1 MLLRFRPNQGK
12 HVRVKRWISLFIGL
26 VFSLF
31 FLWLGF
37 RNLAWNDLWDILRD
51 INPLWLVLTVPVYA
65 VATYLISWRWYSL
78 LRPVQDVPPHR
89 LFKIVYIGYMANNL
103 LPFRLGEVMR
113 AYVLKRRDNVPIPP
127 TLTTIL
133 IERIFD
139 GLTMLTFIFTAL
151 LFVGDKIGSTLQ
163 SVVVVTTPLFF
174 AALLV
179 FLGLASAPNA
189 ARKIY
194 TPIIKNLLPTGPR
207 QKILGL
213 MEHFLTGL
221 EALRSG
227 RAVIGVVVF
236 SFASWAVEAT
246 TYWIVMQAFD
256 FEVSFFVMLLVIGF
270 STLTTVLPS
279 TSGYVGTFHA
289 AAILTLTAF
298 DVSKADAASF
308 ALVIHATLWAQATLI
323 GFIYLLREGLHWSDF
338 GKAQTE
344 VEQAEHESER
354 PTIELRSEETL
365 A

>member
-1 MLLRFRPNQGK
+1 M
-12 HVRVKRWISLFIGL
+12 KRWISLLIGL

-37 RNLAWNDLWDILRD
+37 RNLKFDDLWDILRD
-51 INPLWLVLTVPVYA
+51 INPLWLLLTVPVYGI
-65 VATYLISWRWYSL
+65 ATYLISWRWYAL
-78 LRPVQDVPPHR
+78 LRPVKDVPPRR

-113 AYVLKRRDNVPIPP
+113 AYVLKRHDDVPIPP

-151 LFVGDKIGSTLQ
+151 LFAGDKIGTTLRT
-163 SVVVVTTPLFF
+163 VVAVTTPLFF
-174 AALLV
+174 VALLV
-179 FLGLASAPNA
+179 FLALAAAPDL

-194 TPIIKNLLPTGPR
+194 TPIISTLLPSGLR
-207 QKILGL
+207 QKVLAL
-213 MEHFLTGL
+213 MEHFLSGL

-227 RAVIGVVVF
+227 RALVGVVVF
-236 SFASWAVEAT
+236 SFASWAVEAS
-246 TYWIVMQAFD
+246 TYWIVMHAFD
-256 FEVSFFVMLLVIGF
+256 FQVSFFVMLLVIGF

-298 DVSKADAASF
+298 DVPRVDAASF
-308 ALVIHATLWAQATLI
+308 ALVIHATLWIQATLI
-323 GFIYLLREGLHWSDF
+323 GFIYLAREGLHWSDF
-338 GKAQTE
+338 GRAQTE
-344 VEQAEHESER
+344 VEQAEHQTELEQHS
-354 PTIELRSEETL
+354 TIELRNEETL

>member
-1 MLLRFRPNQGK
+1 M
-12 HVRVKRWISLFIGL
+12 KRWISLLLGL
-26 VFSLF
+26 IFSLF
-31 FLWLGF
+31 FLWVGF
-37 RNLAWNDLWDILRD
+37 RNLDFDELWKIVRG
-51 INPLWLVLTVPVYA
+51 INPLWLLLTVPVYA
-65 VATYLISWRWYSL
+65 AATYLISWRWYFL
-78 LRPVQDVPPHR
+78 VRPVKDVPPQR

-151 LFVGDKIGSTLQ
+151 LFVGDEIGDTLQ
-163 SVVVVTTPLFF
+163 TAVIIATPLFF
-174 AALLV
+174 AALFI
-179 FLGLASAPNA
+179 FLALAAAPNR

-194 TPIIKNLLPTGPR
+194 TRLIETFLPGALR
-207 QKILGL
+207 QKVLDL
-213 MEHFLTGL
+213 MEHFLSGL

-227 RAVIGVVVF
+227 KALAGVAIF
-236 SFASWAVEAT
+236 SLGSWAVEAT
-246 TYWIVMQAFD
+246 TYWVVMQAFD

-289 AAILTLTAF
+289 ATILTLTAF
-298 DVSKADAASF
+298 DVGRADAASF
-308 ALVIHATLWAQATLI
+308 AVVIHATLWIQATLI
-323 GFIYLLREGLHWSDF
+323 GFIYLIREGFHWSDF
-338 GKAQTE
+338 GKAQAE
-344 VEQAEHESER
+344 VEEAEEAEESKHQNDRQPAEFK
-354 PTIELRSEETL
+354 TTEAL

>member
-1 MLLRFRPNQGK
+1 MLLRFRPHQGK
-12 HVRVKRWISLFIGL
+12 HILVKRWISLFIGL
-26 VFSLF
+26 IFSLF

-37 RNLAWNDLWDILRD
+37 RNLKFDDLWDILRG
-51 INPLWLVLTVPVYA
+51 INPLWLLLTVPVYG

-78 LRPVQDVPPHR
+78 LRPVKDVPPSR

-113 AYVLKRRDNVPIPP
+113 AYVLKRRDAVPIPP

-151 LFVGDKIGSTLQ
+151 IFVDDKIGDTLRT
-163 SVVVVTTPLFF
+163 VVTVATPLFF

-179 FLGLASAPNA
+179 FLALAAAPNL

-194 TPIIKNLLPTGPR
+194 TPIISTLLPGGPR
-207 QKILGL
+207 QKALSL
-213 MEHFLTGL
+213 MEHFLSGL

-227 RAVIGVVVF
+227 RALVGVVVF
-236 SFASWAVEAT
+236 SFASWTVEAT

-298 DVSKADAASF
+298 DVARVDAASF
-308 ALVIHATLWAQATLI
+308 ALVIHATLWIQATLI
-323 GFIYLLREGLHWSDF
+323 GFIYLIREGLHWSDF
-338 GKAQTE
+338 GKAQAE
-344 VEQAEHESER
+344 VEQAEQH
-354 PTIELRSEETL
+354 PAIEFRSEETL